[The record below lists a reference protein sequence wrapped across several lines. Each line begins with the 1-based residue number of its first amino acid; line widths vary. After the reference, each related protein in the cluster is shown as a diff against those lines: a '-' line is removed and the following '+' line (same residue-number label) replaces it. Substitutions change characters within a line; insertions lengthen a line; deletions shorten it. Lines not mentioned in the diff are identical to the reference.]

1 MDKKIENKKLIESY
15 PLLLPLHRLTGKHPA
30 NFDFGFTELDAL
42 PDSWRAVFR
51 EDICKEIME
60 ELTQNDCVNTYH
72 NLQINE
78 KHGQLHWYSQGGTE
92 RIHHEIVPKYEKLSR
107 RICIKCGQPATLVSK
122 GWISPWCVTCTDGFA
137 HLDCVDINESYAWEN
152 DIE

>member
-1 MDKKIENKKLIESY
+1 MDKKRENKKLIERY
-15 PLLLPLHRLTGKHPA
+15 PFLLPLHRLTGKHPA

-42 PDSWRAVFR
+42 PDGWRAAFG

-72 NLQINE
+72 ILQIKE
-78 KHGQLHWYSQGGTE
+78 KYGQLHWYSQGGTE
-92 RIHHEIVPKYEKLSR
+92 RIHHEIVPKYEKLSK

-122 GWISPWCVTCTDGFA
+122 GWISPWCDACAEQFS
-137 HLDCVDINESYAWEN
+137 HQNCVDIDVFYGSN
-152 DIE
+152 DGMG